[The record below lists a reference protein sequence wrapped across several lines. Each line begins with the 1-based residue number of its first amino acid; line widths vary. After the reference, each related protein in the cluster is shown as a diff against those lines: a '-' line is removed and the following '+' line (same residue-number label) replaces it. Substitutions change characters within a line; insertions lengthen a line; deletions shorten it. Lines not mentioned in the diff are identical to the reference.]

1 MKEKIM
7 SNDGYYIHLD
17 NSLPEVKQ
25 EPWEQLDEVIRKW
38 IALSGFEKDQ
48 SDYQKMKEQYQ

>member
-1 MKEKIM
+1 M

-48 SDYQKMKEQYQ
+48 SDYQKMKQEYQ